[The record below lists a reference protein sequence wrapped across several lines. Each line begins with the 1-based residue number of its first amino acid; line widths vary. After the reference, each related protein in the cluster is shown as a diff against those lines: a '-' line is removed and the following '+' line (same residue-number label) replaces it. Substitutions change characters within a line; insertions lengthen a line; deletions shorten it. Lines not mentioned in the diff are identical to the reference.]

1 MRAANSTFY
10 VGSSIRDVM
19 SQLLAFEELHKAMAN
34 DVFMSDAADSIV
46 ATLNRLLESQCQV
59 RRSAKK
65 SLHLHPLHS
74 VVKQSPSN

>member
-1 MRAANSTFY
+1 MRAANSAFY

-19 SQLLAFEELHKAMAN
+19 SQLLAFEELHEAMAN

-59 RRSAKK
+59 GRSAKEFFY
-65 SLHLHPLHS
+65 LHALHS
-74 VVKQSPSN
+74 VVKRSPSN